1 LGQLHGNCRSVT
13 QGDEVLKEDSLF
25 FVRVREVYEK
35 KAVTCMPTATITQ
48 LTHVMK
54 EKNVSGVL
62 VVDEDIPI
70 GVVTDQDLR
79 DKVLAKG
86 LDPRRVY
93 AESVMSYPVFTIRE
107 EDFLSEA
114 IYKMLKNKVHRL
126 AVVDENGELI
136 GIITDIDIIRVQT
149 DTALYF
155 MGDLEAASSV
165 SDVTAISNR
174 MIGHIDNLFKA
185 EIKPKDLVRL
195 ISYLNDLILVKVIK
209 LLLANQF
216 GELPARFAF
225 LVLGSEGRMEQTL
238 KTDQD
243 NAIVYS
249 DHLSERDLCVLED
262 FSTALIDSLIHIG
275 FPSCPGGIMAK
286 NAAWRRSL
294 SDWKE
299 TVKEWVRTPTPDNL
313 LNYSM
318 LSDLRT
324 VYGDF
329 TLEAGLKETVLSV
342 VKQNPVFL
350 AHMANN
356 TLRFKPPLN
365 FLGGFKVEKSGPNKG
380 KLDIKM
386 AGLFPLTE
394 GIKVLALEAGIMD
407 GGTNEKIAK
416 LLGRN
421 IVPDDELAEV
431 EASFNF
437 FVHLR
442 LKSQLRQVTRSLEP
456 GNYID
461 PLDLDQVE
469 KERLKVGFSM
479 VKSFQRFLADRFKVS
494 FLAA

>member
-1 LGQLHGNCRSVT
+1 VF
-13 QGDEVLKEDSLF
+13 KEESLF
-25 FVRVREVYEK
+25 FVRVREVYK
-35 KAVTCMPTATITQ
+35 TNAVSCKPTATILHLAQ
-48 LTHVMK
+48 DMK
-54 EKNVSGVL
+54 QKNVSGVI

-86 LDPRRVY
+86 LDPRFVY
-93 AESVMSYPVFTIRE
+93 AERIMSYPVFTIRE
-107 EDFLSEA
+107 DDFLSEA
-114 IYKMLKNKVHRL
+114 IYKMLKNSIHRL
-126 AVVDENGELI
+126 AVVDEQGEFL
-136 GIITDIDIIRVQT
+136 GVITDSDIIRVQT
-149 DTALYF
+149 DTSLYF
-155 MGDLEAASSV
+155 MKDLEAAFSV
-165 SDVTAISNR
+165 EDVKVISR
-174 MIGHIDNLFKA
+174 KMVEHINNLFKA

-209 LLLANQF
+209 LLLAGQF
-216 GELPARFAF
+216 GELPTRFAF

-249 DHLSERDLCVLED
+249 DSLPEKDLRLLER
-262 FSTALIDSLIHIG
+262 FSTVLIDSLIDIG

-286 NAAWRRSL
+286 NATWRRSL
-294 SDWKE
+294 SDWKT

-318 LSDLRT
+318 FSDLRT

-329 TLEAGLKETVLSV
+329 TLQAALKETVLNV
-342 VKQNPVFL
+342 VKDTPVFL

-356 TLRFKPPLN
+356 TLRFKPPIN
-365 FLGGFKVEKSGPNKG
+365 FLGGFKLEKSGANRG
-380 KLDIKM
+380 MLDIKM
-386 AGLFPLTE
+386 TGLFPLTE
-394 GIKVLALEAGIMD
+394 GIKVLALEAGIME
-407 GGTNEKIAK
+407 GGTNEKVAK

-442 LKSQLRQVTRSLEP
+442 LKSQLRRVARGLEP
-456 GNYID
+456 GNFID
-461 PLDLDQVE
+461 PFDLDQVE
-469 KERLKVGFSM
+469 RERLKVAFSM

-494 FLAA
+494 FLAG